1 MDPDNEVPYSTPAHL
16 FTLETPYSTY
26 KPSESSDD
34 SGDETTPSDTSRN
47 KLNKFLSSRD
57 IIPIRCK
64 LTTAW
69 HATKEWTKRH
79 YTRKARQAVHAV
91 IEEIAPGDTGSL
103 WEALVSSRGTA
114 RQFLLDP
121 EDHTDTTLIE
131 ALTEC

>member
-1 MDPDNEVPYSTPAHL
+1 MRPHPQIPAETNST
-16 FTLETPYSTY
+16 
-26 KPSESSDD
+26 
-34 SGDETTPSDTSRN
+34 N
-47 KLNKFLSSRD
+47 FLSSRD
-57 IIPIRCK
+57 ISPIRCK

-69 HATKEWTKRH
+69 HANKEWTKRH

-91 IEEIAPGDTGSL
+91 IEEIAPGDTDSL

>member
-47 KLNKFLSSRD
+47 KLNEFLSSRD
-57 IIPIRCK
+57 ISPIRCK

-91 IEEIAPGDTGSL
+91 IEEIAPGDTDSL